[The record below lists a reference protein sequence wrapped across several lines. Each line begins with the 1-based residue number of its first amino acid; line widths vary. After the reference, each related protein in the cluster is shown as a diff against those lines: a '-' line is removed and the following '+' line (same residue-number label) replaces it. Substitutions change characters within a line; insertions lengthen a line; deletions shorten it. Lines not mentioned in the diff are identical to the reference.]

1 MARLGSESV
10 ATDFLGK
17 LREMTGGQ
25 VVAVTRDKVHSKSE
39 DRSEEVKVNMID
51 AEQVGV
57 ETLCSTFI
65 QFC

>member
-39 DRSEEVKVNMID
+39 ERSEEV
-51 AEQVGV
+51 
-57 ETLCSTFI
+57 
-65 QFC
+65 